1 MARKFLYVIA
11 GIIVLI
17 LVVLT
22 ALRLFGLQL
31 SRIAFV
37 PGEDFREQPALSQN
51 AYADA
56 TMWIARPDIANNP
69 ALWLPTGAPK
79 ATAQTPKVAVF
90 FVHPTSYLTN
100 AHWNAPL
107 DDKEANERA
116 ALFVRG
122 QASVFNTT
130 PTIWAPRYRQ
140 AAFGAFLTDQ
150 PEAAK
155 AMALAYR
162 DVLQAFDT
170 FVAAQKPDA
179 PIVLAGHSQ
188 GALHLIHLLKDRVA
202 GQPIAKR
209 IVAVYAVGWPISVQA
224 DLPALGLPAC
234 SNADQTGC
242 ILSWQ
247 SYAAP
252 ADYAGVAGLYDAQP
266 GLTGKRRGDAYLCTN
281 PLTGG
286 AKADA
291 HVSANLGTLKNSA
304 DLKTGELVPGTV
316 GAACDAKGY
325 LLIGEGPDLGP
336 YVLPGNNY
344 HVYDYSLFWANV
356 RADAAR
362 RIAAFE
368 AK

>member
-11 GIIVLI
+11 GIIVLVI
-17 LVVLT
+17 VVLT
-22 ALRLFGLQL
+22 VLRLYGLQL

-37 PGEDFREQPALSQN
+37 PGEAFRDQPALSQN
-51 AYADA
+51 AYA
-56 TMWIARPDIANNP
+56 TPNMWIARPDIANNP
-69 ALWLPTGAPK
+69 ARWLPTGAPK
-79 ATAQTPKVAVF
+79 DAVKNPDVAVF
-90 FVHPTSYLTN
+90 FIHPTSYLAS

-122 QASVFNTT
+122 QASPFNASAA
-130 PTIWAPRYRQ
+130 IWAPKYRQ

-170 FVAAQKPDA
+170 FVAAQKTDA
-179 PIVLAGHSQ
+179 PIILAGHSQ
-188 GALHLIHLLKDRVA
+188 GAMHLIRLLKDRVA
-202 GQPIAKR
+202 GQPVAKR
-209 IVAVYAVGWPISVQA
+209 IVAVYAVGWPISIRA

-234 SNADQTGC
+234 NKANQTGC
-242 ILSWQ
+242 IMSWQ
-247 SYAAP
+247 SYAEP
-252 ADYAGVAGLYDAQP
+252 ADYKEVAAIFDAQP
-266 GLTGKRRGDAYLCTN
+266 GLTGRPRGDAYLCTN

-286 AKADA
+286 AAPEA
-291 HVSANLGTLKNSA
+291 PIASNLGTLKNSA
-304 DLKTGELVPGTV
+304 DLKTGELIAGAV
-316 GAACDAKGY
+316 GAKCDAKGY

-356 RADAAR
+356 RADVAR
-362 RIAAFE
+362 RVAAFA

>member
-1 MARKFLYVIA
+1 MARKFLYIIA

-17 LVVLT
+17 VLVLT

-37 PGEDFREQPALSQN
+37 PGEAFRDQPALSQN
-51 AYADA
+51 AYAA
-56 TMWIARPDIANNP
+56 ANMWIARPDIANNP
-69 ALWLPTGAPK
+69 ATWLPTG
-79 ATAQTPKVAVF
+79 TPKSAAQHPEVAVF
-90 FVHPTSYLTN
+90 FVHPTSYLIK

-122 QASVFNTT
+122 QASPFSVT
-130 PTIWAPRYRQ
+130 PSIWAPRYRQ

-155 AMALAYR
+155 AMSLAYR
-162 DVLQAFDT
+162 DVLQAFDA
-170 FVAAQKPDA
+170 FLSAQKPDT
-179 PIVLAGHSQ
+179 PILLAGHSQ
-188 GALHLIHLLKDRVA
+188 GAMHLIHLLKDRVA
-202 GQPIAKR
+202 GQLIAKR
-209 IVAVYAVGWPISVQA
+209 IVAVYAVGWPISIKA
-224 DLPALGLPAC
+224 DLPALGLPVC
-234 SNADQTGC
+234 TKADQTSC
-242 ILSWQ
+242 IMSWQ
-247 SYAAP
+247 SYAEP
-252 ADYAGVAGLYDAQP
+252 AGYQEVAAIFDAQP
-266 GLTGKRRGDAYLCTN
+266 GLTGKPRGDAYLCTN

-286 AKADA
+286 AAPEA
-291 HVSANLGTLKNSA
+291 PIASNLGTLKNSA
-304 DLKTGELVPGTV
+304 DLKTGELVAGAV
-316 GAACDAKGY
+316 GAKCDAKGY

-356 RADAAR
+356 RADVAR
-362 RIAAFE
+362 RVAAFG